1 MKRPRYFM
9 LVHYVLPALKHDKIV
24 EVLDCYTSVL
34 CAEQMTELYLVTN
47 FMRLDLH
54 QLIKTNKQRP
64 SDMRIITA
72 SHITHFLYQIFRAL
86 KFIHSA

>member
-1 MKRPRYFM
+1 MP
-9 LVHYVLPALKHDKIV
+9 VHYVLPPLKHDKIV

-54 QLIKTNKQRP
+54 QLIKTNKQ
-64 SDMRIITA
+64 
-72 SHITHFLYQIFRAL
+72 
-86 KFIHSA
+86 

>member
-9 LVHYVLPALKHDKIV
+9 LVHYVLPPLKHDKIV
-24 EVLDCYTSVL
+24 HVLDCYTAAL
-34 CAEQMTELYLVTN
+34 CAEQITELYLVTN

-72 SHITHFLYQIFRAL
+72 SHIIHFLYQIFRAL